1 MGNER
6 GEVASWLSGDGRH
19 RHRVRIRFRVW
30 LVPLLSGY
38 AHAYLYYAALPLSL
52 SR

>member
-30 LVPLLSGY
+30 LVPFVSGY
-38 AHAYLYYAALPLSL
+38 AHVFILRCAAVVTLSV
-52 SR
+52 